1 MYCPNSNSL
10 KTFAAMAR
18 DAYGTM
24 DALKAALA
32 KPEFKVVFVAK
43 LGEADSDMDG
53 AVTRD
58 EFAAAVPAVGEL
70 FAVSISAD
78 EARALFGL
86 LDIMGDGAL
95 KTAELLVALDAD
107 GVGGD
112 AASSAAAPP
121 DQHPETAHT
130 PSGEARA
137 MALVQSALRAKG
149 AGLISA
155 LREMDTNGDGN
166 ISSREFCRAVNRLEG
181 IDVTQQEAMELYKYL
196 LGRPVAAGSA
206 QAKAHLTIA
215 EMVTLFDGDTPAA
228 ASDAT
233 GAPVPG
239 TTAEYSAPAAAPS
252 PAPASAAPAETA
264 VAEATAT
271 GAPAAQRM
279 PENGKTGPVAESE
292 LAQLLEKYSLAT
304 LHSKY
309 VRALTF

>member
-1 MYCPNSNSL
+1 MD
-10 KTFAAMAR
+10 R

-24 DALKAALA
+24 DALKAELA
-32 KPEFKVVFVAK
+32 KPEFKAAFVAQ
-43 LGEADSDMDG
+43 LGEADRDKDG

-58 EFAAAVPAVGEL
+58 EFAAVFPAVGKL
-70 FAVSISAD
+70 FPTVGIGAE
-78 EARALFGL
+78 EARELFGL

-121 DQHPETAHT
+121 DQHPETART
-130 PSGEARA
+130 SSGEARA

-155 LREMDTNGDGN
+155 LREMDTNGDGD

-196 LGRPVAAGSA
+196 LAGRPAAAGSA
-206 QAKAHLTIA
+206 QAKAHLTLA
-215 EMVTLFDGDTPAA
+215 EMVTLFHEVTPAA
-228 ASDAT
+228 ASGAA
-233 GAPVPG
+233 GAPVHG
-239 TTAEYSAPAAAPS
+239 TGVENSESAAAPS

-264 VAEATAT
+264 VAVATAT

-279 PENGKTGPVAESE
+279 PENGKTGPVADSE
-292 LAQLLEKYSLAT
+292 LAQILKKYSL
-304 LHSKY
+304 LQ
-309 VRALTF
+309 L

>member
-107 GVGGD
+107 GVSTFD
-112 AASSAAAPP
+112 SLV
-121 DQHPETAHT
+121 
-130 PSGEARA
+130 PSGH
-137 MALVQSALRAKG
+137 
-149 AGLISA
+149 AGFVDWLHHA
-155 LREMDTNGDGN
+155 
-166 ISSREFCRAVNRLEG
+166 
-181 IDVTQQEAMELYKYL
+181 
-196 LGRPVAAGSA
+196 
-206 QAKAHLTIA
+206 
-215 EMVTLFDGDTPAA
+215 
-228 ASDAT
+228 
-233 GAPVPG
+233 
-239 TTAEYSAPAAAPS
+239 
-252 PAPASAAPAETA
+252 
-264 VAEATAT
+264 
-271 GAPAAQRM
+271 
-279 PENGKTGPVAESE
+279 GKTEGT
-292 LAQLLEKYSLAT
+292 QHAT
-304 LHSKY
+304 LLHPPPGGNG
-309 VRALTF
+309 VRDVPVVADEQGGGVTIGEGEDIP

>member
-1 MYCPNSNSL
+1 M
-10 KTFAAMAR
+10 TR

-32 KPEFKVVFVAK
+32 KPEFKAAFVAK

-70 FAVSISAD
+70 FAVGISAD
-78 EARALFGL
+78 EARELFGL

-121 DQHPETAHT
+121 DQHPETERT

-155 LREMDTNGDGN
+155 LREMDANGDGN

-181 IDVTQQEAMELYKYL
+181 IDVTQQEAMALYKYL
-196 LGRPVAAGSA
+196 LAGRPGAAGSA
-206 QAKAHLTIA
+206 QAKAHLTIP

-228 ASDAT
+228 ASGAT

-239 TTAEYSAPAAAPS
+239 TAAEHSAPAAAPS

-292 LAQLLEKYSLAT
+292 LAQLLEKYSLT
-304 LHSKY
+304 
-309 VRALTF
+309 